1 MTKAV
6 LGSVAVM
13 LDREHTNALL
23 QMLYQLSAIDAQNA
37 VSQAAQKL
45 MQKILKH
52 GRTFKTK
59 GDEKVSIYFYDN
71 EAVQL
76 IRLTGLY
83 LSAMQTNEE
92 DYFDRI
98 GLSRKKG
105 LGDSQSAEQ
114 TVSADCKSNS

>member
-13 LDREHTNALL
+13 LNREQVNALL
-23 QMLYQLSAIDAQNA
+23 QMLCQLSAIDAQNA
-37 VSQAAQKL
+37 VSQSAQKV
-45 MQKILKH
+45 MQKILKY

-83 LSAMQTNEE
+83 LSAVQTNAE

-105 LGDSQSAEQ
+105 LGHSQSTEQ
-114 TVSADCKSNS
+114 TVSGNAKN